1 MTIMIKNRFI
11 DRQIEKSTAAKRT
24 APFLRR
30 LVFQTV
36 DIVSRSHYANDY
48 AMKCVQT
55 AAATKMLLANM
66 DIDSRLTMGAVCFPK
81 ILVGGQFAGWT
92 GFWGKDHHVWL
103 ETEFNKVV
111 DLSISQLHEH
121 PRTIG
126 REMQTPAIW
135 WEQKNGWP
143 PIIRYLFD
151 TCAGGVDLGNPRDQ
165 ASYEQ
170 FLENVQVKFSSTL
183 ADKIVEDVT
192 FSPLLGDVDQLNI
205 WTKDGHP
212 WVIGAQTVLD
222 RQIPFPEWIANREK
236 EIELALTRG
245 VYPNSRLSNRED
257 LIGEV

>member
-1 MTIMIKNRFI
+1 MIKKRFI
-11 DRQIEKSTAAKRT
+11 ERKIEKSAAAKRT

-36 DIVSRSHYANDY
+36 DAVSRSHYANDY
-48 AMKCVQT
+48 PMKCVQT
-55 AAATKMLLANM
+55 AAASKMLLANM

-81 ILVGGQFAGWT
+81 ILHGGQFAGWT
-92 GFWGKDHHVWL
+92 GFWGRDHHVWL
-103 ETEFNKVV
+103 ETEFNEVV

-126 REMQTPAIW
+126 REMQAPAIW
-135 WEQKNGWP
+135 WEQKYGWP

-151 TCAGGVDLGNPRDQ
+151 TYAGGVDLGDPGDQ

-170 FLENVQVKFSSTL
+170 FLEKVQAMFSWIL
-183 ADKIVEDVT
+183 AEKTIEDVA

-205 WTKDGHP
+205 WTEEGHP
-212 WVIGAQTVLD
+212 WTIGSLTVLD
-222 RQIPFPEWIANREK
+222 RQISFPEWIANRQK
-236 EIELALTRG
+236 EIESALARG
-245 VYPNSRLSNRED
+245 MYPNSRLSNRED